1 MGSKSLGDQENRFV
15 IHTIA
20 LNYPDNPSYDQ
31 KRIHEDFFIFIFN
44 SLLPKLSEPY
54 K

>member
-1 MGSKSLGDQENRFV
+1 MDPKVWGPKLWFV

-31 KRIHEDFFIFIFN
+31 KRIHEDFFNNLVFT
-44 SLLPKLSEPY
+44 KLFY
-54 K
+54 